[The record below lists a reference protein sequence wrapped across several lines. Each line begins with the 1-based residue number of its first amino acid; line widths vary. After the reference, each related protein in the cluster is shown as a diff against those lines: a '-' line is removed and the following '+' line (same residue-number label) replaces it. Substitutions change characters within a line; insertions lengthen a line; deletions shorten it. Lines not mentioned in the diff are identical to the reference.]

1 MKRSITIILALCLCV
16 ALGVTAFAA
25 DIDTDGGS
33 GNTPVYLSSTVDGT
47 PGGTP
52 AAMAMSVTLPTSFPM
67 AMSQNGDVTC
77 ADSCRIVNHSYGA
90 VRVRSVSIS
99 ADNGWRI
106 TAYGGKD
113 TLAREKVDSNKFGFA
128 LRLGGGS
135 LYSTDGASE
144 SGETLISSPQ
154 TGCYM
159 CGAGDTTGNY
169 LAVYYDA
176 IVTPLSRAV
185 VDANIADVVFVV
197 EWDT

>member
-1 MKRSITIILALCLCV
+1 MTNTTTNCAISNIPYVSTLKIRETVSASPP
-16 ALGVTAFAA
+16 TA
-25 DIDTDGGS
+25 S
-33 GNTPVYLSSTVDGT
+33 GLQST
-47 PGGTP
+47 
-52 AAMAMSVTLPTSFPM
+52 
-67 AMSQNGDVTC
+67 
-77 ADSCRIVNHSYGA
+77 GA

-99 ADNGWRI
+99 ADNGWKI

-128 LRLGGGS
+128 LRLGGGP
-135 LYSTDGASE
+135 LCSTDGTSE
-144 SGETLISSPQ
+144 TGATLISAPQ

-159 CGAGDTTGNY
+159 CGAGDTTGNS

-176 IVTPLSRAV
+176 IVTPLSHAV

>member
-1 MKRSITIILALCLCV
+1 MCL

-25 DIDTDGGS
+25 DIDADGGS
-33 GNTPVYLSSTVDGT
+33 GTTPVYLSSTVDGT

-52 AAMAMSVTLPTSFPM
+52 AATAMSVTLPTSFPM
-67 AMSQNGDVTC
+67 AMAQNGDVTC

-99 ADNGWRI
+99 ADNGWKI

-128 LRLGGGS
+128 LRLGGGP
-135 LYSTDGASE
+135 LCSTDGTSE
-144 SGETLISSPQ
+144 TGAALISAPQ
-154 TGCYM
+154 AGCYM
-159 CGAGDTTGNY
+159 FGSGDTTGNS

-176 IVTPLSRAV
+176 IVTPLSHAV